1 MPRMC
6 IRAEPRGIHGAISA
20 LHTIKICDRLGNMG
34 DLADLA
40 LDQHIGAQHADLT
53 PRCATPPFLPINP
66 AREID

>member
-1 MPRMC
+1 
-6 IRAEPRGIHGAISA
+6 
-20 LHTIKICDRLGNMG
+20 MG

-53 PRCATPPFLPINP
+53 PRCATAPFLPINP